1 MAITEEPRIELE
13 RAKVV
18 TPVEALGVF
27 SRPMGDTG
35 WRSWITTVDHKR
47 IGLLYGG
54 TALFFFLVGGVEAL
68 LIRLQL
74 ARPNGTVLSASTYNE
89 LFTMHGTTMVFL
101 FIMPMAAAFS
111 NYLIPLQI
119 GARDVAFPR
128 LNAFSYWCFLFG
140 GIFLNLSWFL
150 GGAPDGGWFAYAPN
164 TTVVFSPT
172 HGMDFWAL
180 GLQITGI
187 ASLSGAVNLI
197 VTALNMRAP
206 GMSLMKMPIFT
217 WMALVVQF
225 LLLFAIP
232 VITVA
237 LFLLQFDRLFGAN
250 FFEVNEGADP
260 LLWQHLFWIFGHP
273 EVYILILPSFGIVSE
288 VLPVFS
294 RKPLFGYPFVVFSG
308 VAIGFMGWGVWAHHM
323 FA

>member
-101 FIMPMAAAFS
+101 VRHA
-111 NYLIPLQI
+111 
-119 GARDVAFPR
+119 
-128 LNAFSYWCFLFG
+128 
-140 GIFLNLSWFL
+140 
-150 GGAPDGGWFAYAPN
+150 DG
-164 TTVVFSPT
+164 
-172 HGMDFWAL
+172 
-180 GLQITGI
+180 
-187 ASLSGAVNLI
+187 
-197 VTALNMRAP
+197 
-206 GMSLMKMPIFT
+206 
-217 WMALVVQF
+217 
-225 LLLFAIP
+225 
-232 VITVA
+232 
-237 LFLLQFDRLFGAN
+237 
-250 FFEVNEGADP
+250 
-260 LLWQHLFWIFGHP
+260 
-273 EVYILILPSFGIVSE
+273 
-288 VLPVFS
+288 
-294 RKPLFGYPFVVFSG
+294 SG
-308 VAIGFMGWGVWAHHM
+308 VLELPDPAADRRR
-323 FA
+323 ATSRSRA